1 MNVSTTGGSGE
12 GLRVAVIGATGNVGT
27 SLLRALAADP
37 AVAAVRGLA
46 RRVPD
51 HAPDKTSWWPVDLGD
66 PHPAAENALRE
77 ALRGMD
83 AVVHLGWLL
92 QPARDPMITWRTNVG
107 GTERVL
113 RAVARVGVP
122 AVLCASSVAAYTS
135 GPPPSRRRERP
146 VVREDASTHGRPT
159 AAYSREKAYQ
169 ERLLDIFERDHP
181 EVRVVRMRPA
191 FLLKRESASQ
201 QRRLFLGPFVPGGLL
216 RPGLPPLLPNIP
228 GLRLQVLH
236 TDDAAEAWRLAL
248 HRPVRGA
255 FNLATDPVL
264 DTRDLANLLDTTP
277 RTVPL
282 AVLRVALTAAWT
294 ARLTP
299 ASPALFDT
307 MVRLPVMDCSRA
319 REELGWT
326 PRRDARQTVA
336 ALLAGLRDAAGG
348 PTPPLRSRLPGGRA
362 EELAKGPGR
371 VP

>member
-1 MNVSTTGGSGE
+1 MNASPTTDPGE
-12 GLRVAVIGATGNVGT
+12 GLRVAVIGATGNIGT

-46 RRVPD
+46 RRTPD
-51 HAPDKTSWWPVDLGD
+51 RAPDKTSWWPVDLGD
-66 PHPAAENALRE
+66 PRPTTGRALEE

-83 AVVHLGWLL
+83 AVVHLGWLM
-92 QPARDPMITWRTNVG
+92 QPARDPLITWRTNVL

-146 VVREDASTHGRPT
+146 VVREDAATHGRPT

-169 ERLLDIFERDHP
+169 ERLLDVFERDHP

-201 QRRLFLGPFVPGGLL
+201 QRRLFLGPFVPGGLF
-216 RPGLPPLLPNIP
+216 RPGLLPLLPNIP
-228 GLRLQVLH
+228 GLRVQVLH

-255 FNLATDPVL
+255 FNLAAEPVL
-264 DTRDLANLLDTTP
+264 DTDALANLLDTTP

-282 AVLRVALTAAWT
+282 AVARAAVTAAWS

-319 REELGWT
+319 RDALGWT
-326 PRRDARQTVA
+326 PRHDARETVA
-336 ALLAGLRDAAGG
+336 ALLGGLRDAAGG
-348 PTPPLRSRLPGGRA
+348 PTAPLRARLPGGRL
-362 EELAKGPGR
+362 EEVVKGPGR